1 MPVWHTLRMRAVWAV
16 SLLVGLAGLPGS
28 GACDQT
34 DPRLAPL
41 FEQLK
46 TATQPEAAS
55 SIERQIWEIWLEPSD
70 PAVQTLME
78 YGVTAMERG
87 EYGVA
92 LETFDKMVVLA
103 PEFAEGWNKRATV
116 HYLLGNLN
124 ESLADIDATLE
135 LEPHHFGALAG
146 RGLVYVKLGD
156 YEQALSAFE
165 DALEVSP
172 QSAGPL
178 ANAKAL
184 REILGQRD
192 I

>member
-1 MPVWHTLRMRAVWAV
+1 MRAVWAL
-16 SLLVGLAGLPGS
+16 SLLAGLAGVPGS

-34 DPRLAPL
+34 DPRLGPL

-46 TATQPEAAS
+46 AATQPAAAS
-55 SIERQIWEIWLEPSD
+55 SIEGQIWEIWLEPSD
-70 PAVQTLME
+70 PAIQTLME
-78 YGVTAMERG
+78 YGVTAMAHN
-87 EYGVA
+87 EYDVA
-92 LETFDKMVVLA
+92 LETFDKIVALA
-103 PEFAEGWNKRATV
+103 PDFAEGWNKRATV
-116 HYLLGNLN
+116 HYILGNLTQ
-124 ESLADIDATLE
+124 SLADIDATLE
-135 LEPHHFGALAG
+135 LEPHHFGALSG
-146 RGLVYVKLGD
+146 RGLVYVKLGN

-172 QSAGPL
+172 LSSGPL

>member
-1 MPVWHTLRMRAVWAV
+1 MRAVLAFG
-16 SLLVGLAGLPGS
+16 LLVGLAGLPGS

-34 DPRLAPL
+34 DPRLGPL

-55 SIERQIWEIWLEPSD
+55 SIERRIWEIWLESSD
-70 PAVQTLME
+70 PAVESLME
-78 YGVTAMERG
+78 DGVGAMNRGDYGA
-87 EYGVA
+87 A
-92 LETFDKMVVLA
+92 LETFDQMVVLA
-103 PEFAEGWNKRATV
+103 PEFAEAWNKRATV
-116 HYLLGNLN
+116 HYVLGNLH
-124 ESLADIDATLE
+124 ESLADIDATLK
-135 LEPHHFGALAG
+135 LEPHHFGALSG

-165 DALEVSP
+165 DALDVSP